1 MSHYQPPSSPLP
13 PGQQPQWGQQSSQP
27 LSQQGYP
34 QQSYQ
39 QPQWQGLPQY
49 SQPGAF
55 QQPKKRRHWP
65 WILASIAV
73 MAFLV
78 GAVSTFSVGAIS
90 TFSGN
95 YHTSTTLD
103 TTQTTQPARQNT
115 QVSTQPSAKPTQKP
129 QPIFANFGDGIFQVG
144 KDIQPGIYRTHVGSS
159 NCYYARL
166 KGFSGSLDDIL
177 ANDNTD
183 APAIVTIK
191 SSDKGFE
198 SQNCGTWTKDLSQIT
213 TGKTSFGDG
222 MFLIGTDITP
232 GTYRDTGGDNCYY
245 ARLSGFSG
253 DISDILANNNVSAP
267 TIVTISSSDKGFK
280 SQGCGTWK
288 KI

>member
-1 MSHYQPPSSPLP
+1 MT
-13 PGQQPQWGQQSSQP
+13 QS
-27 LSQQGYP
+27 
-34 QQSYQ
+34 
-39 QPQWQGLPQY
+39 
-49 SQPGAF
+49 
-55 QQPKKRRHWP
+55 
-65 WILASIAV
+65 
-73 MAFLV
+73 
-78 GAVSTFSVGAIS
+78 
-90 TFSGN
+90 
-95 YHTSTTLD
+95 
-103 TTQTTQPARQNT
+103 TQPATQNT

-144 KDIQPGIYRTHVGSS
+144 KDIQPSIYRTHVGSS

>member
-65 WILASIAV
+65 WILATIAV
-73 MAFLV
+73 IAFLV

-144 KDIQPGIYRTHVGSS
+144 KDIQPATYRTRTGSYS
-159 NCYYARL
+159 EQ
-166 KGFSGSLDDIL
+166 S
-177 ANDNTD
+177 
-183 APAIVTIK
+183 P
-191 SSDKGFE
+191 
-198 SQNCGTWTKDLSQIT
+198 
-213 TGKTSFGDG
+213 
-222 MFLIGTDITP
+222 
-232 GTYRDTGGDNCYY
+232 
-245 ARLSGFSG
+245 
-253 DISDILANNNVSAP
+253 
-267 TIVTISSSDKGFK
+267 
-280 SQGCGTWK
+280 
-288 KI
+288 